1 MLFNSYTF
9 VFGFLPVVLAGFYLL
24 GARRR
29 EWALLWLTAA
39 SLLFYAWWRPINV
52 LLIAPSILINYGLAR
67 ALERTSEA
75 RPALG
80 RMILFAGIVFN
91 LCFLGYFK
99 YLNFF
104 AGGAMNDAFGSGFVL
119 TQLILPLGISFIT
132 FQKIAFLVDVHGGRV
147 SRFSLAD
154 YGLFVLF
161 FPQLIAGPIVHYREM
176 MPQFRAASCRFDAE
190 NVAVG
195 LSLFFFGLAKK
206 LVLADPLSQ
215 LVAPLYNNAAAGV
228 PQSVME
234 AWLAAIGFTLQIYF
248 DFSGYSDMAL
258 GLARFFGIKLPV
270 NFNSPL
276 KATSIIDF
284 WLRWHV
290 SLTRFLTAYIYNP
303 LTLTLTRRR
312 LAKGRPIFGGR
323 NTSFGAFLS
332 LLAMPTLLT
341 MLVSGIWHGAG
352 YTYVLWGLLHGT
364 LLCVNH
370 AWRLIRPRIW
380 PDAGLY
386 NRRMAPFGFVLTFV
400 SVVVA
405 MVLFRAASP
414 GAALLLWKGMVGVYG
429 LTLPQAVFSRL
440 GSMAGLLTSIGVR
453 PAWTSGTLLLTATT
467 RISLLLVIALVL
479 PNTLQ
484 MLAAFE
490 PAIGVKPAKM
500 PSRPVRIL
508 TWAPNGVWAVGLAC
522 VALAG
527 VLSLGELSEF
537 LYWQF

>member
-1 MLFNSYTF
+1 MLFNSYSF

-67 ALERTSEA
+67 ALERTGEV
-75 RPALG
+75 RPVLG
-80 RMILFAGIVFN
+80 RMILFGGIVFN

-104 AGGAMNDAFGSGFVL
+104 AGALNDAFGSGFVL

-176 MPQFRAASCRFDAE
+176 MPQFRTAPCRFDAE

-206 LVLADPLSQ
+206 LVLADPLSH
-215 LVAPLYNNAAAGV
+215 LVAPLYGNAAAGV
-228 PQSVME
+228 PQSMTE

-312 LAKGRPIFGGR
+312 LAKGKPIFGGR
-323 NTSFGAFLS
+323 NTSAGAFLS

-364 LLCVNH
+364 LLCINH

-380 PDAGLY
+380 PDAKLY

-400 SVVVA
+400 SVVAA

-414 GAALLLWKGMVGVYG
+414 GAALLLWKGM
-429 LTLPQAVFSRL
+429 
-440 GSMAGLLTSIGVR
+440 IGVFMFGDN
-453 PAWTSGTLLLTATT
+453 ALEYGTRLTPDVVEARNALVRAQRQNRVCEHRLAPLLTA
-467 RISLLLVIALVL
+467 
-479 PNTLQ
+479 
-484 MLAAFE
+484 LAAPPGDGCVQSPKPRN
-490 PAIGVKPAKM
+490 PA
-500 PSRPVRIL
+500 
-508 TWAPNGVWAVGLAC
+508 
-522 VALAG
+522 
-527 VLSLGELSEF
+527 
-537 LYWQF
+537 